1 MAIELHVLMQVV
13 DSEPENPM
21 NQGILFKSMRVTCS
35 VIETEASI
43 KDAFTMTRARVDT
56 IATEVATDLQEQL
69 RIAEESADG

>member
-1 MAIELHVLMQVV
+1 MAIELQVLMQVI

-35 VIETEASI
+35 VVGIEDSV
-43 KDAFTMTRARVDT
+43 KDAFTVARARVDT